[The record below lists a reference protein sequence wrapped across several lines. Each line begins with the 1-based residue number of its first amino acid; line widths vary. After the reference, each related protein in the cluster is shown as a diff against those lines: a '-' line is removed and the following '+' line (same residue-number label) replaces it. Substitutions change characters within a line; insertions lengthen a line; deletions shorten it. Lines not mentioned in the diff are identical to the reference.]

1 MTSRMNK
8 TLIINAYENLMR
20 NSDEFIIQVM
30 NSKLNNEVLK
40 LSKKSEIPVEVLF
53 FPSSQIPAFS
63 VQLYKQIQKINK
75 KTMQLPPK
83 IFILSN
89 VLGLLKKMDPIL
101 YKVILDKKIDVY
113 KHLSFNNS
121 LYF

>member
-1 MTSRMNK
+1 MNK

-30 NSKLNNEVLK
+30 NSKLNNQVLK

>member
-30 NSKLNNEVLK
+30 NSKLNNQVLK